1 VTDPSPRV
9 GPVPPVALD
18 VLIDAM
24 PDVVA
29 VIDAAG
35 TIGWVGPQVQRA
47 FGWDPEDLVGRSV
60 FDLFAK
66 RVNHD
71 LHVATLAEAA
81 ASPGVHGP
89 IAVTVLRPDGQL
101 RETEFMLSNRLGDPV
116 IGAIVAVGRDI
127 TERSTEA
134 EVFRQREAWTSS
146 LLRGAAELT
155 VVTDRSGRVAYA
167 SPSAERILGSA
178 GHELAGTLLP
188 TLVHPDDLLAPLG
201 LELPVDR
208 VLGTGPGRDRV
219 LRLRTASGGWE
230 TLRFERSAADDLGE
244 GFVVFTGRERRAE
257 DDAVALL
264 NEQTV
269 LLERIARGAPVVDT
283 LLAVADLLGRR
294 LPAGEVA
301 IGFDDHD
308 RHRSISPTLAD
319 QVLVAFDQ
327 AGITRPVD
335 RLSPAELGF
344 SGRAE
349 WDAVVQAAT
358 GQTLRRVWVAD
369 LGGPDGTFGRLAL
382 ARPCTED
389 LTAGELDLIMLAVD
403 LAAIAVERHDLQS
416 RLAHGALHDALTGL
430 PNRRYLL
437 ERLDDTLRRPGVRAG
452 LLFVD
457 LDRFKLINDSLGHE
471 AGDQLLRE
479 VTRRF
484 RRALRPADLVAR
496 VGGDEFVALCPDVEG
511 TDEAVALAGRLVD
524 ALVAPVDLPGGRV
537 VVSASIGV
545 VHAVGPADPL
555 EVLQDADLAMYE
567 AKEHGRNQ
575 IAPFRDRMRNRAV
588 ARLETENAL
597 REALRADEMTLH
609 FQPVV
614 RLRDSTLVGVEA
626 LLRWERPGFGLVR
639 PSTFVPVATDTG
651 LILPLGRWVIEQAV
665 RAAVRWPGL
674 EVAANL
680 SARQLADADFVDFVG
695 DVIARHQIP
704 PRQLCLEITEADLVF
719 DHEAVMDQL
728 RRCKE
733 LGLRLAIDDF
743 GTGFATLDYLR
754 RFSAADILKV
764 DASFVAGLTD
774 PSSNDLAIVS
784 AALVLAD
791 NLGFDTIAEGV
802 ETEAQRQVLENL
814 GCELAQGHLFSE
826 SVDPAEIDAMLA
838 SGGPVRAG
846 S

>member
-1 VTDPSPRV
+1 VTEPLAGTGSPA
-9 GPVPPVALD
+9 PLPLEAL
-18 VLIDAM
+18 IEAM

-35 TIGWVGPQVQRA
+35 TIRWVCPQVHRA
-47 FGWDPEDLVGRSV
+47 FGWTAEELVGRPV

-66 RVNHD
+66 KVNHD
-71 LHVATLAEAA
+71 LHVAALAEAA

-89 IAVTVLRPDGQL
+89 ITVTVLRPDGQL
-101 RETEFMLSNRLGDPV
+101 RETEFMLSNRLDDPAV
-116 IGAIVAVGRDI
+116 GAIVAVGRDI
-127 TERSTEA
+127 SARADEA
-134 EVFRQREAWTSS
+134 ELFRQRDAWTSS
-146 LLRGAAELT
+146 LLRGAAELI
-155 VVTDRSGRVAYA
+155 VVTDRAGRIAYA
-167 SPSAERILGSA
+167 SPSAERILGSSN
-178 GHELAGTLLP
+178 HELAGTLLP
-188 TLVHPDDLLAPLG
+188 DLVHPDDLMAPLG
-201 LELPVDR
+201 PDLPVDR
-208 VLGTGPGRDRV
+208 VLGTAPGRDRV
-219 LRLRTASGGWE
+219 LRLRTAAGEWE
-230 TLRFERSAADDLGE
+230 ALRIERSAADDLGE
-244 GFVVFTGRERRAE
+244 GFVVFTGRELRAE
-257 DDAVALL
+257 HDAVALL

-269 LLERIARGAPVVDT
+269 LLERIARGAPVADT
-283 LLAVADLLGRR
+283 LVAIAEMLTRR
-294 LPAGEVA
+294 LVAGDVA
-301 IGFDDHD
+301 VGYEDHD
-308 RHRSISPTLAD
+308 RYRSVSPTLDD
-319 QVLVAFDQ
+319 QVLAALDQ
-327 AGITRPVD
+327 AGIARAPRADRPAD
-335 RLSPAELGF
+335 PELRG
-344 SGRAE
+344 SEA
-349 WDAVVQAAT
+349 WDAVGEAAS
-358 GQTLRRVWVAD
+358 GGRLRRLWAAD
-369 LGGPDGTFGRLAL
+369 LGGPDGTFGRLVL
-382 ARPCTED
+382 ARPCPDELTPRERD
-389 LTAGELDLIMLAVD
+389 LVTLAVD
-403 LAAIAVERHDLQS
+403 LAAIAVERHDLQA

-437 ERLDDTLRRPGVRAG
+437 ERLDDTLGRDGVRAG

-457 LDRFKLINDSLGHE
+457 IDRFKLINDSLGHE
-471 AGDQLLRE
+471 AGDHLLQE

-496 VGGDEFVALCPDVEG
+496 VGGDEFVVLCPDLDGAAEVE
-511 TDEAVALAGRLVD
+511 ALAGRLAD
-524 ALVAPVDLPGGRV
+524 ALAAPVDLPGGRV

-545 VHAVGPADPL
+545 VHAVGPADPV

-567 AKEHGRNQ
+567 AKEQGRNR
-575 IAPFRDRMRNRAV
+575 ISLFRDRLRNRAM

-609 FQPVV
+609 FQPLV
-614 RLRDSTLVGVEA
+614 RLRDASLVGVEA
-626 LLRWERPGFGLVR
+626 LLRWERPGFGLVK
-639 PSTFVPVATDTG
+639 PSAFVPVATDTG
-651 LILPLGRWVIEQAV
+651 LILPLGRWVIEQAA
-665 RAAVRWPGL
+665 RAAARWPGL

-680 SARQLADADFVDFVG
+680 SARQLADADFVDFVA
-695 DVIARHQIP
+695 DVLARHRIP

-764 DASFVAGLTD
+764 DASFVAGITD

-826 SVDPAEIDAMLA
+826 SVAPAEIDALLA
-838 SGGPVRAG
+838 SGEPVRAG
-846 S
+846 T